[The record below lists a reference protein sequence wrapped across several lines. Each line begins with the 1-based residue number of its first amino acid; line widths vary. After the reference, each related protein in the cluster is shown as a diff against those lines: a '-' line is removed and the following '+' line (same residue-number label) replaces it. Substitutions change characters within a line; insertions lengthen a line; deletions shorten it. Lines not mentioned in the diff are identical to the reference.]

1 MRLYIIRH
9 GDPDYE
15 NNVLTDRGR
24 LEAAALAERLAGEGL
39 THLYTSPSGRARHT
53 MEYTAKTS
61 GLTPTVLPW
70 ADELGGLKWK
80 LPDGETEAWAWHVE
94 GEVVRRNPSLA
105 SRETWHTQP
114 PLDRPGFREIVEAFQ
129 RASDAFLAEHG
140 YVREGD
146 VYRIARANRD
156 RIAVFCHG
164 GMGVVWIAHLLA
176 LPVSLAWCGLFLA
189 TSSVTTVLFEE
200 RSKEY
205 ASPRCLAVSDTS
217 HLYHAGLAMGTC
229 GAPANFD

>member
-15 NNVLTDRGR
+15 RNALTDRGR
-24 LEAAALAERLAGEGL
+24 LEAAALGERLAGEGL
-39 THLYTSPSGRARHT
+39 THLYTSPSGRARQT
-53 MEYTAKTS
+53 MQYTAETT

-70 ADELGGLKWK
+70 ADELGGLHWE
-80 LPDGETEAWAWHVE
+80 LPDGQTAWAWHVE

-105 SRETWHTQP
+105 SRQGWHEQP
-114 PLDRPGFREIVEAFQ
+114 PLDHPGFREIVEALQ
-129 RASDAFLAEHG
+129 RASDAFLVEHG

-146 VYRIARANRD
+146 VYRMARANRD

-164 GMGVVWIAHLLA
+164 GMGVAWIAHLLA
-176 LPVSLAWCGLFLA
+176 LPVSLAWCGLFMA

-200 RSKEY
+200 RSKEV
-205 ASPRCLAVSDTS
+205 ASPRCLAISDTS
-217 HLYHAGLAMGTC
+217 HLYHARLAVGTC